1 MNQITDRC
9 IPIGQYHQITCI
21 GHHRSVSLQNTS
33 KQAPSET
40 AHPLDFMAPASDH
53 HVSLICFLGAQG
65 AKAQKNLTADIRQ
78 IFGHAWWMLQKSLS
92 HVNSCVFVFLWPNT
106 SMFVRSNLQGE
117 KKGPAPAKCHAN

>member
-1 MNQITDRC
+1 MNQITHRC

-21 GHHRSVSLQNTS
+21 FIGSIGHHRSVSLQNTIEP
-33 KQAPSET
+33 APSET

-78 IFGHAWWMLQKSLS
+78 SKNMPGDQVDASKVVISCEFMCICFSLAKYFNVCPIKS
-92 HVNSCVFVFLWPNT
+92 P
-106 SMFVRSNLQGE
+106 G
-117 KKGPAPAKCHAN
+117 